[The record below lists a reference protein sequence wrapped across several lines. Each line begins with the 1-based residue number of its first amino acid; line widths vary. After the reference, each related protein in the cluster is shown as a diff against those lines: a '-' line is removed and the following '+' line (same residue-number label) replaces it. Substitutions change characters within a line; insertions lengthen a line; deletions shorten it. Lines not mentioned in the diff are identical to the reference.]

1 MTRCTYWVNDS
12 LVLTMDSTNTASDF
26 MEEPNEDL
34 AYVIGDE
41 AGLAM
46 EFESDD
52 KVNDDRL

>member
-1 MTRCTYWVNDS
+1 
-12 LVLTMDSTNTASDF
+12 MDSTNTASDF

-46 EFESDD
+46 EFESDEE
-52 KVNDDRL
+52 VDDDIDYEEWFLRRNRK